1 MSAGLHTQEFVDTVT
16 EPGEYP
22 DGDETRLVF
31 VAGPSGKRRQYYVR
45 SRQDAKRLERIG
57 AASMH
62 SLERVVRTGNVRHAV
77 DAANEALAHIKGGV
91 A

>member
-1 MSAGLHTQEFVDTVT
+1 MK
-16 EPGEYP
+16 PG
-22 DGDETRLVF
+22 LVF

-62 SLERVVRTGNVRHAV
+62 SREHVVGAGNVRH
-77 DAANEALAHIKGGV
+77 AANEALAHIKGGV